1 MDFLGFKLI
10 KTFLKVAKV
19 CSFLLSVK
27 MRHERWPLDFNDKGI
42 VYANR
47 RPIGKSAKVLS
58 IGTGVGLVPLGTVL
72 PIGLPVPRAEKIE
85 KKN

>member
-1 MDFLGFKLI
+1 MNFLGFKLI

-47 RPIGKSAKVLS
+47 KTYRKVGKSS
-58 IGTGVGLVPLGTVL
+58 INRNGVGLVPLRTVL
-72 PIGLPVPRAEKIE
+72 PIGLPVPRAEQIE